1 MSTQIKEPEDLIDKD
16 LINLL
21 SYIKRLP
28 KPSEEMIQ
36 GKMIEFG
43 EIIRHK
49 TLVFDLDE
57 TLIHSSVIQPG

>member
-28 KPSEEMIQ
+28 KPSEEMI
-36 GKMIEFG
+36 
-43 EIIRHK
+43 HK